1 MKSNSG
7 IDRLLICRE
16 TDITCTGGVVFIGDG
31 HTGKTHTALNLAQYK
46 KGYFYNTECSNLS
59 KSVNLEFDYFILYS
73 NIEKY
78 KVTIS
83 SQLFIMPGQKGHADA
98 GEGLAFEDAV
108 DMYMNV
114 RSINDVIVLIM
125 TYNIADLKTF
135 QNLEY
140 WLNRAIDHELISEHT
155 SIILLGTHLDH
166 SFITSTTDEMIES
179 GKIFLKQNIEDKL
192 GVDIGL
198 ERIHSVKISNL
209 TRDGIDE
216 LQDTV
221 LKAFFHSFELEDYV
235 KGRVLLEQQET
246 EPSSTIQ
253 NPETSQYSETIENV
267 AMDFEEQEV
276 ELNNKEGF
284 QWDQKNQ
291 L

>member
-1 MKSNSG
+1 MKYDSPK
-7 IDRLLICRE
+7 DRLLICRE

-46 KGYFYNTECSNLS
+46 KGHFYDSTDCTNLS

-83 SQLFIMPGQKGHADA
+83 SQLFIMPGQKGRAEA

-108 DMYMNV
+108 DMYRNV
-114 RSINDVIVLIM
+114 RSINDVVILIM
-125 TYNIADLKTF
+125 TYNLADIKSF

-140 WLNRAIDHELISEHT
+140 WLNRAIDHELISDLT

-166 SFITSTTDEMIES
+166 
-179 GKIFLKQNIEDKL
+179 GIFVTINDSLIEDGKKYL
-192 GVDIGL
+192 LDSIEDRIGIKISPD
-198 ERIHSVKISNL
+198 RIHSVKISNT
-209 TRDGIDE
+209 TREGLDD

-221 LKAFFHSFELEDYV
+221 LNSFFHSFELVDYINSRDQVAEIEQKIMNQEDEDLV
-235 KGRVLLEQQET
+235 
-246 EPSSTIQ
+246 S
-253 NPETSQYSETIENV
+253 
-267 AMDFEEQEV
+267 
-276 ELNNKEGF
+276 
-284 QWDQKNQ
+284 
-291 L
+291 